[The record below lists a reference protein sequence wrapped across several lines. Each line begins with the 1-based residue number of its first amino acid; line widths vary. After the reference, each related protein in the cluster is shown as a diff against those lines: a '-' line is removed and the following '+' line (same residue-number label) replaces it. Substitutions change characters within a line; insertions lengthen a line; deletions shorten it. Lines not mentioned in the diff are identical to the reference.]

1 MNKLYFTSDT
11 HFGHKNILHYT
22 PKRCA
27 DIGVVCQNIDGK
39 YVYTDTFTNMEISE
53 EDAIKRMDCF
63 IIDKW
68 NSIIDKHDTVYIL
81 GDFSFYGVEDTQ
93 RIFHKLNG
101 KKHLVIGNH
110 DGSGTSIQGW
120 TTCKQMNLI
129 DCKKSRFDFLND
141 TQRLFL
147 CHFPMVSWWS
157 MEHGSIMLHGHCH
170 GRIDDVN
177 ESSPALRLD
186 VGWDGRKNIWSLEE
200 IIEYFNDKKIKFD
213 NNNEIVHWRD
223 GDGWHYNIKND
234 NINQIIEDLLARQ
247 NYK

>member
-27 DIGVVCQNIDGK
+27 DVD
-39 YVYTDTFTNMEISE
+39 
-53 EDAIKRMDCF
+53 
-63 IIDKW
+63 
-68 NSIIDKHDTVYIL
+68 
-81 GDFSFYGVEDTQ
+81 
-93 RIFHKLNG
+93 
-101 KKHLVIGNH
+101 
-110 DGSGTSIQGW
+110 
-120 TTCKQMNLI
+120 
-129 DCKKSRFDFLND
+129 
-141 TQRLFL
+141 
-147 CHFPMVSWWS
+147 
-157 MEHGSIMLHGHCH
+157 
-170 GRIDDVN
+170 
-177 ESSPALRLD
+177 
-186 VGWDGRKNIWSLEE
+186 WDGRKNIWSLEE

>member
-1 MNKLYFTSDT
+1 MSKLYFTSDT

-39 YVYTDTFTNMEISE
+39 YIYTDTFTNMEISE
-53 EDAIKRMDCF
+53 EDAIKRMDCY

-68 NSIIDKHDTVYIL
+68 NSIVNKKDEVYIL
-81 GDFSFYGVEDTQ
+81 GDFSFHGVEETQ

-101 KKHLVIGNH
+101 KKHLITGNH
-110 DGSGTSIQGW
+110 DGSGSSIEGW
-120 TTCKQMNLI
+120 LTLKQYKI
-129 DCKKSRFDFLND
+129 VDCKKSRFDFLD
-141 TQRLFL
+141 STQRLFL

-177 ESSPALRLD
+177 ESNPILRLD
-186 VGWDGRKNIWSLEE
+186 VGWDGRRNMWSLED
-200 IIEYFNDKKIKFD
+200 IIEYFEDKKKKFE
-213 NNNEIVHWRD
+213 NKNGIIHWRD
-223 GDGWHYNIKND
+223 GDGWHFTVQDND
-234 NINQIIEDLLARQ
+234 INQIIEDLLARQ
-247 NYK
+247 KLL